1 VPCRRRELASARKLA
16 ATTRRLV
23 ICPEV
28 SHMTLRKWLWAV
40 PVVGA
45 VGVGVVANW
54 AVPTAD
60 AAGKD
65 GGDPKQSVALPI
77 KQVVLFNSG
86 VGYFGRSGEVEGDAR
101 VDLSFPET
109 DINDLLK
116 SMTLQDFNNGHISA
130 VSYDSHEP
138 VNRTLSSFAIDLNGE
153 PTLANILAQARGEPV
168 EVVMNTTVTTQPGTI
183 KGTVVGT
190 EVQKVPV
197 GPSQLDCVVLNVSTT
212 EGFRSLKMMDIQR
225 VRFLNPVL
233 ETELKR
239 ALDTLALSHDSQK
252 KAVSIQ
258 FSGEGKRK
266 VKVGYVI
273 EAPLWKT
280 SYRLVLDADK
290 KPYLQGWA
298 IVENPTDEDWVGVKM
313 GLVSGRP
320 ISFKMDLYNPLYVN
334 RPTVEPEL
342 FASLRPQTYD
352 GGYAQFGRSGQG
364 QANPFNPGRTGR
376 EGGGFP
382 ADAKPEP
389 KKKADT
395 AKSQEKAIEKVEEAI
410 AAADPVQMDK
420 MQKSVRALEREE
432 LQQLV
437 QQMDGSGIQSAATA
451 AKLGDSF
458 QYGIKSP
465 VSLARQKS
473 AMLPIVSDDIEG
485 TRVSIYN
492 PAVQAK
498 HPLLGFRFKNSTKAT
513 LPQGPITVIDQ
524 SVYAG
529 DSRIQDTSVGDERL
543 LAYAIDLGT
552 EVIAQNTP
560 QSGTIVSVKATKG
573 VVLTTR
579 REREE
584 KVYKISNKSD
594 TDRTLVI
601 EHPNRTNQFF
611 KLVDTAKPTEET
623 ATFFRF
629 DLKVP
634 AKQSAEFKVIEER
647 PVTESMAL
655 TNANDDTLRYFINLK
670 EASPK
675 LKEQLTEALKKKAAW
690 DAVRRELAQVVSDL
704 TRINAD
710 QDRIRK
716 NLRETPE
723 KAEVYQKYLTKLN
736 DQEKELDALTE
747 KHKKLM
753 ADELTARKAYE
764 DFLGGVGE

>member
-1 VPCRRRELASARKLA
+1 
-16 ATTRRLV
+16 
-23 ICPEV
+23 
-28 SHMTLRKWLWAV
+28 MTLRKWLWAA

-45 VGVGVVANW
+45 AGVGVVASL

-60 AAGKD
+60 AAAKGE
-65 GGDPKQSVALPI
+65 GDPKQAVSLPI

-86 VGYFGRSGEVEGDAR
+86 VGYFGRTGEVEGEAR
-101 VDLSFPET
+101 IDLSFPET

-138 VNRTLSSFAIDLNGE
+138 VDRTLASFAIDLNGQ
-153 PTLANILAQARGEPV
+153 PTLANILGQARGEQV

-183 KGTVVGT
+183 KGTVIGT
-190 EVQKVPV
+190 EIQKVPV
-197 GPSQLDCVVLNVSTT
+197 GQSQLDCVVLNVSTA
-212 EGFRSLKMMDIQR
+212 EGFRSLKMMDVQR

-233 ETELKR
+233 EAELKR

-252 KAVSIQ
+252 KSVSIQ

-273 EAPLWKT
+273 EAPIWKT

-320 ISFKMDLYNPLYVN
+320 ISFKMDLYNPLYVT

-342 FASLRPQTYD
+342 FASLRPPNY
-352 GGYAQFGRSGQG
+352 
-364 QANPFNPGRTGR
+364 
-376 EGGGFP
+376 EGGFAKAPLPTKLRFNSTLPGASGMP
-382 ADAKPEP
+382 ADPKPMV
-389 KKKADT
+389 KK
-395 AKSQEKAIEKVEEAI
+395 E
-410 AAADPVQMDK
+410 AADRLKEAKEEFALRGLNDAES
-420 MQKSVRALEREE
+420 MQKSVTALEREE
-432 LQQLV
+432 LQKMV
-437 QQMDGSGIQSAATA
+437 QQMDGSGVQSAATA

-458 QYGIKSP
+458 QYGIKHP

-473 AMLPIVSDDIEG
+473 ALLPIISDDIEG

-513 LPQGPITVIDQ
+513 LPQGPVTVFDAN
-524 SVYAG
+524 VYAG

-552 EVIAQNTP
+552 EVIPQTTP

-573 VVLTTR
+573 IVRTTR
-579 REREE
+579 RQREE
-584 KVYKISNKSD
+584 KVYKIANKSD
-594 TDRTLVI
+594 TDRTVVI
-601 EHPNRTNQFF
+601 EHPNRTNQGF
-611 KLVDTAKPTEET
+611 KLVEPAKPIEET
-623 ATFFRF
+623 AAFLRF
-629 DLKVP
+629 EAKVP
-634 AKQSAEFKVIEER
+634 AKQNVEYKVVEER
-647 PVTESMAL
+647 EFGEELSL
-655 TNANDDTLRYFINLK
+655 TNANDDTMRYFISLK

-675 LKEQLTEALKKKAAW
+675 LKEQLGEALKKKGGW
-690 DAVRRELAQVVSDL
+690 DSVRRELTQVQADL
-704 TRINAD
+704 VRINAD

-736 DQEKELDALTE
+736 DQEKELDALTDRQ
-747 KHKKLM
+747 KKLM
-753 ADELTARKAYE
+753 ADEFAARKAFE
-764 DFLGGVGE
+764 DFMGGLSD

>member
-1 VPCRRRELASARKLA
+1 MALRKL
-16 ATTRRLV
+16 
-23 ICPEV
+23 
-28 SHMTLRKWLWAV
+28 LWAA

-45 VGVGVVANW
+45 AGVGFLANTL
-54 AVPTAD
+54 VPSAD
-60 AAGKD
+60 AAGKNE
-65 GGDPKQSVALPI
+65 GDPKQAVALPI

-86 VGYFGRSGEVEGDAR
+86 VGYFGRTGEVDGEAR

-138 VNRTLSSFAIDLNGE
+138 VDRTLASFAIDLNGA
-153 PTLANILAQARGEPV
+153 PTLANILSQARGEQV

-183 KGTVVGT
+183 KGTIVGT
-190 EVQKVPV
+190 EVQTVPVDKVPV
-197 GPSQLDCVVLNVSTT
+197 SCILLNVSTT
-212 EGFRSLKMMDIQR
+212 EGFRSIKMVDIQR

-233 ETELKR
+233 EAELKR

-252 KAVSIQ
+252 KSVSIQ

-273 EAPLWKT
+273 EAPIWKT

-298 IVENPTDEDWVGVKM
+298 IVENPTDEDWTGVKM

-320 ISFKMDLYNPLYVN
+320 ISFKMDLYNPLYVT

-342 FASLRPQTYD
+342 FASLRPPNYE
-352 GGYAQFGRSGQG
+352 GGFAQKGSGQTG
-364 QANPFNPGRTGR
+364 KPVEPSPFTSARAASGTQ
-376 EGGGFP
+376 
-382 ADAKPEP
+382 
-389 KKKADT
+389 
-395 AKSQEKAIEKVEEAI
+395 QEKRADKAEK
-410 AAADPVQMDK
+410 QMELKNLNSAEDRLSETRALR
-420 MQKSVRALEREE
+420 KSVDALEREE
-432 LQQLV
+432 VQQLV
-437 QQMDGSGIQSAATA
+437 QQMDSRGIQSSATA

-458 QYGIKSP
+458 QYGIKHP

-473 AMLPIVSDDIEG
+473 ALLPIISDDIEG

-513 LPQGPITVIDQ
+513 LPQGPITVFDAN
-524 SVYAG
+524 VYAG

-552 EVIAQNTP
+552 EVIPQNTP
-560 QSGTIVSVKATKG
+560 QTGNIVSVKATKG
-573 VVLTTR
+573 IVRTTR
-579 REREE
+579 RQREE

-594 TDRTLVI
+594 TDRVLVI
-601 EHPNRTNQFF
+601 EHPNRTNQQF
-611 KLVDTAKPTEET
+611 KLVNTAKPVEET
-623 ATFFRF
+623 ATIFRF
-629 DLKVP
+629 DVKVA
-634 AKQSAEFKVIEER
+634 AKQSAEFKVTEER
-647 PVTESMAL
+647 EFGEEMTL
-655 TNANDDTLRYFINLK
+655 TNSGDETIRYFISLK

-675 LKEQLTEALKKKAAW
+675 LKEQLTDALKKKAAW
-690 DAVRRELAQVVSDL
+690 DSVRRDL
-704 TRINAD
+704 TQTQADLARITAD

-723 KAEVYQKYLTKLN
+723 KAEVYQKYLTKLSE
-736 DQEKELDALTE
+736 QEKELDTLTD
-747 KHKKLM
+747 KQKKLM
-753 ADELTARKAYE
+753 ADEFTARKSYE
-764 DFLGGVGE
+764 DYLTALSD

>member
-1 VPCRRRELASARKLA
+1 
-16 ATTRRLV
+16 
-23 ICPEV
+23 
-28 SHMTLRKWLWAV
+28 MTLRNLLWLA

-54 AVPTAD
+54 TVPTAD

-65 GGDPKQSVALPI
+65 AGDPKQAVALPI

-86 VGYFGRSGEVEGDAR
+86 VGYFGRSGEVEGEAR

-138 VNRTLSSFAIDLNGE
+138 VNRTLSSFAINLNGE
-153 PTLANILAQARGEPV
+153 PTLANILAQARGEQV

-190 EVQKVPV
+190 EIQKVPV
-197 GPSQLDCVVLNVSTT
+197 GQSQLDCVVLNVSTA

-225 VRFLNPVL
+225 VRFLNPLL

-252 KAVSIQ
+252 KSVSIQ

-273 EAPLWKT
+273 EAPIWKT

-298 IVENPTDEDWVGVKM
+298 IVENPTDEDWTGVKM

-320 ISFKMDLYNPLYVN
+320 ISFQMDLYNPLYVN
-334 RPTVEPEL
+334 RPVVEPEL
-342 FASLRPQTYD
+342 FASLRPQTYE
-352 GGYAQFGRSGQG
+352 GGYARQQNGQG
-364 QANPFNPGRTGR
+364 NPFQPTPFTNGKPTDGR
-376 EGGGFP
+376 
-382 ADAKPEP
+382 PEP
-389 KKKADT
+389 KKKAD
-395 AKSQEKAIEKVEEAI
+395 AGKSQDKVME
-410 AAADPVQMDK
+410 K
-420 MQKSVRALEREE
+420 MQKEEAVLGLLNDADPAKFSMQRSVKAAEREE

-437 QQMDGSGIQSAATA
+437 QQMDASGIQSAATA
-451 AKLGDSF
+451 SKLGDSF
-458 QYGIKSP
+458 QYGIKHP
-465 VSLARQKS
+465 VTLARQKS

-513 LPQGPITVIDQ
+513 LPQGPVTVIDQ

-552 EVIAQNTP
+552 EVIPQTTP
-560 QSGTIVSVKATKG
+560 QTGTTVSVKATKG
-573 VVLTTR
+573 IVLTTR

-601 EHPNRTNQFF
+601 EHPNRTNQQF

-623 ATFFRF
+623 AALFRF

-647 PVTESMAL
+647 PVSESMAL
-655 TNANDDTLRYFINLK
+655 TNAADGTLRYFISLK

-675 LKEQLTEALKKKAAW
+675 LKEQLGEALKKKAAW
-690 DAVRRELAQVVSDL
+690 DGVRRELAQVVADL
-704 TRINAD
+704 ARINGD

-723 KAEVYQKYLTKLN
+723 KAEVYQKYLKKLD
-736 DQEKELDALTE
+736 DQEKELDTLTE
-747 KHKKLM
+747 RQKKLM
-753 ADELTARKAYE
+753 ADELTARKSYE
-764 DFLGGVGE
+764 EFLGGLSD

>member
-1 VPCRRRELASARKLA
+1 MSLRKL
-16 ATTRRLV
+16 
-23 ICPEV
+23 
-28 SHMTLRKWLWAV
+28 LWAA

-45 VGVGVVANW
+45 AGVGVLASLT
-54 AVPTAD
+54 VPTAD
-60 AAGKD
+60 AAGK
-65 GGDPKQSVALPI
+65 GEGDPKQAVGLPI

-86 VGYFGRSGEVEGDAR
+86 VGYFGRTGEVDGEAR

-138 VNRTLSSFAIDLNGE
+138 VDRTLASFAIDLNGQ
-153 PTLANILAQARGEPV
+153 PTLANILGQARGEQV

-183 KGTVVGT
+183 KGTVIGT
-190 EVQKVPV
+190 EIQKVPV
-197 GPSQLDCVVLNVSTT
+197 GQSQLDCVVLNVSTA
-212 EGFRSLKMMDIQR
+212 EGFRSLKMMDVQR

-233 ETELKR
+233 EAELKR

-252 KAVSIQ
+252 KSVSIQ

-273 EAPLWKT
+273 EAPIWKT

-320 ISFKMDLYNPLYVN
+320 ISFKMDLYNPLYVT

-342 FASLRPQTYD
+342 FASLRPPNYE
-352 GGYAQFGRSGQG
+352 GGYAQNRQLGQNAGQG
-364 QANPFNPGRTGR
+364 GVGASSFSPVGKKLADQQNGIQEKRKAGTSGK
-376 EGGGFP
+376 P
-382 ADAKPEP
+382 ADGRPSGDEVTLGALNDADSMRRSVPAK
-389 KKKADT
+389 
-395 AKSQEKAIEKVEEAI
+395 
-410 AAADPVQMDK
+410 
-420 MQKSVRALEREE
+420 ERQE

-437 QQMDGSGIQSAATA
+437 QQMDASGVQSAATA

-458 QYGIKSP
+458 QYGIKHP

-473 AMLPIVSDDIEG
+473 ALLPIISDDIEG

-492 PAVQAK
+492 PVVQAK

-513 LPQGPITVIDQ
+513 LPQGPVTVFDAN
-524 SVYAG
+524 VYAG
-529 DSRIQDTSVGDERL
+529 DSRIQDTSIGDERL

-552 EVIAQNTP
+552 EVIPQNNP
-560 QSGTIVSVKATKG
+560 QNGTIVSVKATKG
-573 VVLTTR
+573 IVRTTR
-579 REREE
+579 RQREE

-594 TDRTLVI
+594 TDRTVVI
-601 EHPNRTNQFF
+601 EHPNRTNQGF
-611 KLVDTAKPTEET
+611 KLVEPTKPVEET
-623 ATFFRF
+623 ATLLRF
-629 DLKVP
+629 EAKVP
-634 AKQSAEFKVIEER
+634 AKHNVEYKVVEER
-647 PVTESMAL
+647 EFGEELSL
-655 TNANDDTLRYFINLK
+655 TNANDDTMRYFISLK

-675 LKEQLTEALKKKAAW
+675 LKEQLGEAMKKKGAW
-690 DAVRRELAQVVSDL
+690 DSVRRELTQVQADL
-704 TRINAD
+704 VRITAD

-723 KAEVYQKYLTKLN
+723 KADVYQKYLTKLS
-736 DQEKELDALTE
+736 DQEKELDALTD
-747 KHKKLM
+747 KQKKLM
-753 ADELTARKAYE
+753 ADEFAARKTFE
-764 DFLGGVGE
+764 DFMGGLSD

>member
-1 VPCRRRELASARKLA
+1 MS
-16 ATTRRLV
+16 
-23 ICPEV
+23 
-28 SHMTLRKWLWAV
+28 LRKWLWAA

-45 VGVGVVANW
+45 AGVGVLASL

-60 AAGKD
+60 AAAKGE
-65 GGDPKQSVALPI
+65 GDPKQAVSLPI

-86 VGYFGRSGEVEGDAR
+86 VGYFGRTGEVDGEAR

-138 VNRTLSSFAIDLNGE
+138 VDRTLASFAIDLNGQ
-153 PTLANILAQARGEPV
+153 PTLANILGQARGEQV

-183 KGTVVGT
+183 KGTVIGT
-190 EVQKVPV
+190 EIQKVPV
-197 GPSQLDCVVLNVSTT
+197 GQSQLDCVVLNVSTA
-212 EGFRSLKMMDIQR
+212 EGFRSLKMMDVQR

-233 ETELKR
+233 EAELKR

-252 KAVSIQ
+252 KSVSIQ

-273 EAPLWKT
+273 EAPIWKT

-298 IVENPTDEDWVGVKM
+298 VVENPTDEDWVGVKM

-320 ISFKMDLYNPLYVN
+320 ISFKMDLYNPLYVT

-342 FASLRPQTYD
+342 FASLRPPNYE
-352 GGYAQFGRSGQG
+352 GGYSQGGQG
-364 QANPFNPGRTGR
+364 KRPTTGGSPAQRGFEGSGR
-376 EGGGFP
+376 
-382 ADAKPEP
+382 AEP
-389 KKKADT
+389 KKADA
-395 AKSQEKAIEKVEEAI
+395 AKSQDKAYQELEKAIAPNDPAGMNLGRSVK
-410 AAADPVQMDK
+410 AA
-420 MQKSVRALEREE
+420 ERVE

-437 QQMDGSGIQSAATA
+437 QQMDASGVQSAATA

-458 QYGIKSP
+458 QYGIKHP

-473 AMLPIVSDDIEG
+473 ALLPIISDDIEG

-513 LPQGPITVIDQ
+513 LPQGPVTVFDAN
-524 SVYAG
+524 VYAG
-529 DSRIQDTSVGDERL
+529 DSRIQDTSIGDERL

-552 EVIAQNTP
+552 EVIPQNNP
-560 QSGTIVSVKATKG
+560 QNGTIVSVKATKG
-573 VVLTTR
+573 IVRTTR
-579 REREE
+579 RQREE

-601 EHPNRTNQFF
+601 EHPNRTNQGF
-611 KLVDTAKPTEET
+611 KLVEPTKPVEET
-623 ATFFRF
+623 ATLLRF
-629 DLKVP
+629 EAKVP
-634 AKQSAEFKVIEER
+634 AKHNVEYKVVEER
-647 PVTESMAL
+647 EFGEELSL
-655 TNANDDTLRYFINLK
+655 TNANDDTMRYFISLK

-675 LKEQLTEALKKKAAW
+675 LKEQLGEAMKKKGAW
-690 DAVRRELAQVVSDL
+690 DSVRRELTQVQADL
-704 TRINAD
+704 VRITAD

-723 KAEVYQKYLTKLN
+723 KAEVYQKYLTKLS
-736 DQEKELDALTE
+736 DQEKELDSLTD
-747 KHKKLM
+747 KQKKLM
-753 ADELTARKAYE
+753 ADEFAARKTFE
-764 DFLGGVGE
+764 DFMGGLSD

>member
-1 VPCRRRELASARKLA
+1 M
-16 ATTRRLV
+16 RLRQ
-23 ICPEV
+23 
-28 SHMTLRKWLWAV
+28 LLWAA

-45 VGVGVVANW
+45 AGVGLVANM

-60 AAGKD
+60 AAGKAD
-65 GGDPKQSVALPI
+65 GDPKQAVALPI

-86 VGYFGRSGEVEGDAR
+86 VGYFGRTGEVDGEAR
-101 VDLSFPET
+101 VDLTFPES

-138 VNRTLSSFAIDLNGE
+138 VDRTLASFAIDLNGQ
-153 PTLANILAQARGEPV
+153 PTLANILGQARGEQV

-183 KGTVVGT
+183 KGTIIGT
-190 EVQKVPV
+190 EIQKVPV
-197 GPSQLDCVVLNVSTT
+197 GTAQLDCTVLNVSTT
-212 EGFRSLKMMDIQR
+212 EGFRAVKMMDVQR

-233 ETELKR
+233 EAELKR

-273 EAPLWKT
+273 EAPIWKT

-298 IVENPTDEDWVGVKM
+298 IVENPTDEDWTNVKM

-342 FASLRPQTYD
+342 FASLRPPAYD
-352 GGYAQFGRSGQG
+352 GGFAMQGGQRLKVERDRLESLQKETKQLTEQQRSLQS
-364 QANPFNPGRTGR
+364 RR
-376 EGGGFP
+376 EGGKE
-382 ADAKPEP
+382 DK
-389 KKKADT
+389 
-395 AKSQEKAIEKVEEAI
+395 AKSIDEATG
-410 AAADPVQMDK
+410 AVTVQDADLSDLK
-420 MQKSVRALEREE
+420 KSVTALEREE
-432 LQQLV
+432 LQKMV
-437 QQMDGSGIQSAATA
+437 QQMDGSGVQSAATA

-458 QYGIKSP
+458 QYGIKHP
-465 VSLARQKS
+465 VNLARQKS
-473 AMLPIVSDDIEG
+473 ALLPIISDDIEG

-513 LPQGPITVIDQ
+513 LPQGPITVFDAN
-524 SVYAG
+524 VYAG
-529 DSRIQDTSVGDERL
+529 DSRIQDTSAGDERL

-552 EVIAQNTP
+552 EVIPQNTGN
-560 QSGTIVSVKATKG
+560 SGTIVSVKATKG
-573 VVLTTR
+573 IVRTTR
-579 REREE
+579 RQRDE

-594 TDRTLVI
+594 TDRVLVI
-601 EHPNRTNQFF
+601 EHPNRTNQQF
-611 KLVDTAKPTEET
+611 KLVETAKPVEET
-623 ATFFRF
+623 AGLFRF
-629 DLKVP
+629 ETKVA

-647 PVTESMAL
+647 EFGEEIAL
-655 TNANDDTLRYFINLK
+655 SNTNDDTVRFFISLK

-675 LKEQLTEALKKKAAW
+675 LKEMLGEVLKKKGAW
-690 DAVRRELAQVVSDL
+690 DVVRRELVQVQADL
-704 TRINAD
+704 VRITAD

-723 KAEVYQKYLTKLN
+723 KAEVYAKYLTKLS
-736 DQEKELDALTE
+736 DQEKELDTLTD
-747 KHKKLM
+747 KQKKLM
-753 ADELTARKAYE
+753 GDEFAARKSYE
-764 DFLGGVGE
+764 DYLTGLSD